1 MTTTGVGGTDLVAE
15 VHILYH
21 IVQLARG
28 YSAHILGLLS
38 SGPSTHLWDLIHLTR
53 DGPGV
58 FHPFFDR
65 RIVLSMIAF
74 AGSSASTST
83 PTYGTDD
90 VTKIDDEIR
99 VHEGIGQTMTR
110 TAPSIV
116 IGAYHPTEGIGK
128 KVMKKAK
135 EENGEGRIRQ
145 RPIVVE
151 TMTAE
156 GVGLER

>member
-1 MTTTGVGGTDLVAE
+1 LVGIIEVKMAPHSRDDSRRPASDRHSSSRRRDKSDDDDDRRRGTGLVAE
-15 VHILYH
+15 
-21 IVQLARG
+21 
-28 YSAHILGLLS
+28 
-38 SGPSTHLWDLIHLTR
+38 
-53 DGPGV
+53 
-58 FHPFFDR
+58 
-65 RIVLSMIAF
+65 
-74 AGSSASTST
+74 
-83 PTYGTDD
+83 
-90 VTKIDDEIR
+90 IDDEIR